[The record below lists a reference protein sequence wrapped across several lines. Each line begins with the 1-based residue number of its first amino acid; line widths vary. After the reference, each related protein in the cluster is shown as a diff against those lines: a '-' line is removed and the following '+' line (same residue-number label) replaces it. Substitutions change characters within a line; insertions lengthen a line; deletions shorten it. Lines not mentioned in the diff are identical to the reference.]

1 MIYTKAIFGNE
12 LKKRVS
18 QKQDVAEIG
27 IWAYSAYLEY
37 SGEWD
42 HNLLDVMIG
51 LNTMEL
57 GSEFARSYEI
67 LNKIADDLIAG
78 KDIDL
83 NVAEYRD
90 NNDVLG

>member
-27 IWAYSAYLEY
+27 IWAYSDYLEY

-67 LNKIADDLIAG
+67 LNKIANDLIAG